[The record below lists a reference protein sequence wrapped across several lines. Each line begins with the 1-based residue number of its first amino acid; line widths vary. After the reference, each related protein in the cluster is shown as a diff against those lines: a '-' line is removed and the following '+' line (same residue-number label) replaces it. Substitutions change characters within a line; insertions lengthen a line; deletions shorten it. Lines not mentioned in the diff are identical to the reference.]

1 MAILPN
7 TNILD
12 KDIAMTHDEQHNLSG
27 APGEQFYR
35 YIQKIVDN
43 RELYRLKARV
53 AKALA
58 HESRLMIID
67 ALSEKDMCVSELTEM
82 VGTDQSTVSKHLS
95 VLKNAGIILDR
106 KESSNK
112 VYYHLRVALIRQ
124 FSELAMAVIQSN
136 IPRGN
141 FHELRQNKS
150 MSAR

>member
-1 MAILPN
+1 MKN
-7 TNILD
+7 D
-12 KDIAMTHDEQHNLSG
+12 DQRKLSDTK
-27 APGEQFYR
+27 GEQFYR
-35 YIQKIVDN
+35 YIQKIIDN
-43 RELYRLKARV
+43 RELYTLKARV

-124 FSELAMAVIQSN
+124 FSELAMMVIQNN
-136 IPRGN
+136 IPRAG
-141 FHELRQNKS
+141 FHALRQNTTS
-150 MSAR
+150 ISEG